1 MIFKKQAFQNLL
13 FSQQFDYRKN
23 ALNTL
28 KIIAALQVAYGH
40 MIVHLQVDV
49 PSIVSRIFGVFMGVP
64 IFFILSGYLIWNSIG
79 KSENIKDYAIKR
91 ATRIFPELWIGVAV
105 EIVLLLVFLKGVID
119 WLMLGVF
126 AFGQST
132 VFQFYT
138 PDFLRAYGCG
148 TPNGALWTLGVT
160 IQFYCAVWFIYKLL
174 HNKNIRWWL
183 SALIISVAIKAA
195 SPYIVNSLP
204 LLVGKLWGQTLFSYL
219 WMFMFGTFLAQYQDR
234 AIPFLKKTWWILL
247 GMSFVFSALKL
258 DIDPASYGVFKYLF
272 RVSGFIGLCYNIP
285 SLNIKFD
292 FSYGLYIYHMIIV
305 NLMIELGFIGKWYH
319 LIIAL
324 IASVA
329 VACASTCVGKYIS
342 DIIVKKQ
349 RRKNYEH

>member
-1 MIFKKQAFQNLL
+1 MNLKYRTII
-13 FSQQFDYRKN
+13 SQQFDYRKN

-49 PSIVSRIFGVFMGVP
+49 PSIISRVFGFFMGVP
-64 IFFILSGYLIWNSIG
+64 IFFILSGFLIWNSVG
-79 KSENIKDYAIKR
+79 KSKNAKDYAIKR
-91 ATRIFPELWIGVAV
+91 ATRIFPELWIGVV
-105 EIVLLLVFLKGVID
+105 IEIILLLVFLNGAIN

-138 PDFLRAYGCG
+138 PDFLRVYGCG

-160 IQFYCAVWFIYKLL
+160 IQFYCAVWFIYKLM

-183 SALIISVAIKAA
+183 SVLTISIAIKAA
-195 SPYIVNSLP
+195 SPYIANALP
-204 LLVGKLWGQTLFSYL
+204 ELLGKLWNQTLLPYL
-219 WMFMFGTFLAQYQDR
+219 WMFIFGAFLAQYKDK

-247 GMSFVFSALKL
+247 GISLVIGILKL
-258 DIDPASYGVFKYLF
+258 DIDSANYGVFKYLF

-285 SLNIKFD
+285 AFNIKFD

-319 LIIAL
+319 LIIAMVV
-324 IASVA
+324 SVA
-329 VACASTCVGKYIS
+329 VACASTCAGNYIS
-342 DIIVKKQ
+342 DIIGKKRQ
-349 RRKNYEH
+349 WRKNYEHKT